1 MLRNS
6 NNPHIYSVQKNH
18 LLSDFSYTIKKVVHT
33 GTTFEIWLYIITYFF
48 HWTTFIPFA
57 APHGAPAIESSLL
70 FINISSNEDVLSEK
84 HEPPIVFT
92 VLGISIFKRLG
103 QFVNALDPIF
113 SIPSGITNCFKLDW
127 A

>member
-1 MLRNS
+1 MIIYYYLFFPL
-6 NNPHIYSVQKNH
+6 NN
-18 LLSDFSYTIKKVVHT
+18 FHT
-33 GTTFEIWLYIITYFF
+33 FCST
-48 HWTTFIPFA
+48 
-57 APHGAPAIESSLL
+57 HGAPAIESSLL

-113 SIPSGITNCFKLDW
+113 SIPSGITNCFKLD
-127 A
+127 